1 MDHIFDILS
10 QKDFDEP
17 EEINAIKKFVHDEY
31 GQKVGVMARDKD
43 IVIMV
48 NSSALASSLRLR
60 GPEIKRRCQIDKK
73 LVFRIGQ

>member
-1 MDHIFDILS
+1 MDHIFDILR

-17 EEINAIKKFVHDEY
+17 EEIKSIKKFVKDEY
-31 GQKVGVMARDKD
+31 GQEVSVMAREKD
-43 IVIMV
+43 IIVMV
-48 NSSALASSLRLR
+48 SSSALANSLRLR

>member
-10 QKDFDEP
+10 GKDFDEP
-17 EEINAIKKFVHDEY
+17 AEIKSIKKFVKDEY
-31 GQKVGVMARDKD
+31 GHDVSVMARDKD

-48 NSSALASSLRLR
+48 KSSSLAGSLRIR

-73 LVFRIGQ
+73 LVFRIG